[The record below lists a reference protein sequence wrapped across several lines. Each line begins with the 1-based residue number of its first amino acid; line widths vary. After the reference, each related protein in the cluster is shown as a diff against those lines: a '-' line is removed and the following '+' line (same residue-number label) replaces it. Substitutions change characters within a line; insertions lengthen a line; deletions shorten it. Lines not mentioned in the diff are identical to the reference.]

1 MSTTEQLPPLK
12 FLDNPFDSAPLP
24 GNLRKKTISSCTSD
38 SSGGSEL
45 GSLNLQ
51 VASSEIGTV
60 IVDAKIDK
68 VRVGLGAM
76 PDVLRRKFD
85 VISYSPTIANSDR
98 SSQVVISGRD
108 SVKSHESGASSI
120 FMNGLQKNLE
130 RYAENKPPEC
140 RPEALAEISA
150 SNGIL
155 LSVPLDV
162 REAASGAT
170 TPTVGVGSSSIVGTA
185 STPSLVDNSGE
196 YGSET
201 PKVYMDAC
209 HSTPLPTP
217 DQYATVR
224 VPAVPIV
231 PRWTAFVESLGDNE
245 TYPWINVPVSSPNH
259 DGESTAG
266 GPNGAGAAW
275 GSPENKATEVFVC
288 PDAHYALTFD
298 DGPGLTPSFMKL
310 LDDNGVVG
318 TFFLIG
324 ANVVSDP
331 AHAQYVKDLYAAGH
345 QIGLHTWT
353 HRPISLQSNEELI
366 SEIIFNIL
374 SIYNIIG
381 KVPRYFR
388 PPCEDGLQRV

>member
-1 MSTTEQLPPLK
+1 
-12 FLDNPFDSAPLP
+12 
-24 GNLRKKTISSCTSD
+24 
-38 SSGGSEL
+38 
-45 GSLNLQ
+45 
-51 VASSEIGTV
+51 
-60 IVDAKIDK
+60 
-68 VRVGLGAM
+68 
-76 PDVLRRKFD
+76 
-85 VISYSPTIANSDR
+85 
-98 SSQVVISGRD
+98 
-108 SVKSHESGASSI
+108 
-120 FMNGLQKNLE
+120 
-130 RYAENKPPEC
+130 
-140 RPEALAEISA
+140 
-150 SNGIL
+150 
-155 LSVPLDV
+155 
-162 REAASGAT
+162 
-170 TPTVGVGSSSIVGTA
+170 
-185 STPSLVDNSGE
+185 
-196 YGSET
+196 
-201 PKVYMDAC
+201 C

-288 PDAHYALTFD
+288 PDAHYALTLSVFPLAFD
-298 DGPGLTPSFMKL
+298 DGGLTPSFMKL

-388 PPCEDGLQRV
+388 PP